1 MATVAKGPNDRIPY
15 RIGFL
20 LVPDFSM
27 IAFAS
32 AVEVLRL
39 TNSAMDWPAYDWKT
53 LSTKEGSVT
62 ASNTVEVN
70 VEGTLKDVG
79 PLDALFVC
87 GGVNIEN
94 YENKLMLAG
103 LRRRA
108 AHGVTLGA
116 LCTGTYILARAGLLD
131 GYRCTIHWENI
142 PAFVEAFPDL
152 DVTSDLFVVD
162 RNRYTCAGGTSAL
175 DLVLDLISH
184 QYGKQIAAN
193 VSDKLIHHRIRDSN
207 EAQRMDLRS
216 RSGISHPKLLAI
228 VTAMESNIEQPLTC
242 ADLASSVG
250 LSTRQLERLFRSYIG
265 ATPTRYYLRMRL
277 ERARFLL
284 RHTSLSIFDVALA
297 TGFISA
303 SHFSKC
309 FREQFN
315 SPPSSVRRHGNIAVE
330 TQIYERDADSAALT

>member
-1 MATVAKGPNDRIPY
+1 MATNVEAPDGRTPY

-32 AVEVLRL
+32 AVEALRL
-39 TNSAMDWPAYDWKT
+39 ANFAMDRPAYDWTT
-53 LSTKEGSVT
+53 LGTKEGSVL
-62 ASNTVEVN
+62 ASNTIEVN
-70 VEGTLKDVG
+70 VEGTLKDAG
-79 PLDALFVC
+79 PLEAIFVC
-87 GGVNIEN
+87 GGVNIED
-94 YENKLMLAG
+94 YENKVMLAG
-103 LRRRA
+103 LRRRV
-108 AHGVTLGA
+108 AHGVALGA
-116 LCTGTYILARAGLLD
+116 LCTGSHMLARAGLLD
-131 GYRCTIHWENI
+131 GYRSTIHWENI

-152 DVTSDLFVVD
+152 DVVSDLFVVD

-175 DLVLDLISH
+175 DLMLDLISR
-184 QYGKQIAAN
+184 QYGTEIAAA

-228 VTAMESNIEQPLTC
+228 VTAMENNIELPMTC
-242 ADLASSVG
+242 AELAFSVG

-315 SPPSSVRRHGNIAVE
+315 SPPSADRRRENMPVA
-330 TQIYERDADSAALT
+330 TLLYERDADTAGLT

>member
-1 MATVAKGPNDRIPY
+1 M
-15 RIGFL
+15 
-20 LVPDFSM
+20 
-27 IAFAS
+27 
-32 AVEVLRL
+32 
-39 TNSAMDWPAYDWKT
+39 
-53 LSTKEGSVT
+53 
-62 ASNTVEVN
+62 
-70 VEGTLKDVG
+70 EGTLKDAG

-87 GGVNIEN
+87 GGLNIEN

-184 QYGKQIAAN
+184 QYGKQIAAD

-228 VTAMESNIEQPLTC
+228 VTAMESNIEQPMTC
-242 ADLASSVG
+242 ADLASDVG
-250 LSTRQLERLFRSYIG
+250 LSTRQLERLFRSYVG

-277 ERARFLL
+277 ERARLLL

-315 SPPSSVRRHGNIAVE
+315 SPPSAVRRHGNIAVE
-330 TQIYERDADSAALT
+330 TLIYERDADTAGLT

>member
-1 MATVAKGPNDRIPY
+1 MATNVEAPDGRAPY

-20 LVPDFSM
+20 LVPEFSM

-32 AVEVLRL
+32 AVEALRL
-39 TNSAMDWPAYDWKT
+39 ANSVMHRPAYDWTT
-53 LSTKEGSVT
+53 LAAKEGFVL
-62 ASNTVEVN
+62 ASNTIEVN
-70 VEGTLKDVG
+70 VGGTLKDAG
-79 PLDALFVC
+79 PLDAIFVC
-87 GGVNIEN
+87 GGTNIED
-94 YENKLMLAG
+94 YVNKEMLAG

-108 AHGVTLGA
+108 AHGVALGA
-116 LCTGTYILARAGLLD
+116 LCTGSYILARAGLLD
-131 GYRCTIHWENI
+131 GYRSTIHWENI
-142 PAFVEAFPDL
+142 PAFVEGFPDL
-152 DVTSDLFVVD
+152 DVVSDLFVID

-175 DLVLDLISH
+175 DLMLDLISR
-184 QYGKQIAAN
+184 QYGKEIAAD
-193 VSDKLIHHRIRDSN
+193 VSDRLIHHRIRDSN

-228 VTAMESNIEQPLTC
+228 VTAMENNIEQPMTC
-242 ADLASSVG
+242 AELAFSVG
-250 LSTRQLERLFRSYIG
+250 LSTRQLERLFRSYLN
-265 ATPTRYYLRMRL
+265 ATPTRYYLCMRL

-315 SPPSSVRRHGNIAVE
+315 SPPSADRQRGKMSAA
-330 TQIYERDADSAALT
+330 TLIYERDADTAGLM